1 MCYNNFDNTV
11 SVNFNPQAV
20 YPSSLYGFSPDIAYP
35 EYPFGADISDQ
46 KNDVYEMI
54 RESFRMLGMDS
65 SKYGTPQW
73 SPMSEIIQPGDTVL
87 LKPNMVLHENQI
99 KENGLDCLITH
110 PSLVRAMVDYVLIA
124 LKGTGK
130 IIVADAPMQSCEFDL
145 MKQNSGYNE
154 MLKFYNKHQVD
165 IEFIDL
171 RNLVTKYENG
181 VLVKQAVET
190 HNENIVVDLGNN
202 SYHSDVSKTR
212 AKRYRIT
219 NYDPTIMSEHHNAV
233 KNEYLIAKKILSAD
247 VIINM
252 PKPKTHRKAGVTIA
266 LKNLVGINTNKEWL
280 PHHTKGSK
288 KSRLGDEYLISS
300 KFRSLH
306 AYFLDVY
313 NYFHARNEN
322 SFATRISKSI
332 LNYFWKNAKYYNYD
346 SFSEGSWYGNDTIWR
361 TILDLNQILR
371 YVDNEGNLHDKQQRK
386 VFNVAD
392 MIISGEAEGPL
403 LPKPK
408 NVGIIAMACNS
419 VCMDEVIAALM
430 GIDINYIPTIK
441 NARINKEY
449 PLCNADK
456 QPEIVSNNEQW
467 NLHYADIKG
476 QPNLN
481 FEMSSGWKDYKN
493 PQE

>member
-1 MCYNNFDNTV
+1 MNNIDFENLV

-20 YPSSLYGFSPDIAYP
+20 YPSKEYCFSPRVSYP
-35 EYPFGADISDQ
+35 EYPFGADISKQ

-54 RESFRMLGMDS
+54 RESFHMLGMDDS
-65 SKYGTPQW
+65 RYGTPQW
-73 SPMSEIIQPGDTVL
+73 SPLSEIIQPGETVL

-130 IIVADAPMQSCEFDL
+130 VIVADAPMQSCEFDL

-154 MLKFYNKHQVD
+154 MLRFYSNHQID

-181 VLVKQAVET
+181 VLVKQAVNT
-190 HNENIVVDLGNN
+190 LNESVIVDLGNN
-202 SYHSDVSKTR
+202 SYHSDVSRDR
-212 AKRYRIT
+212 AKKYRIT
-219 NYDPTIMSEHHNAV
+219 NYDPTIMAEHHNAV
-233 KNEYLIAKKILSAD
+233 KNEYLIAKKILSAN

-288 KSRLGDEYLISS
+288 NSGKGDEYLISS

-306 AYFLDVY
+306 AFVLDVY

-322 SFATRISKSI
+322 SLATRISQRI
-332 LNYFWKNAKYYNYD
+332 LNYFWRKAHHYNYD

-371 YVDNEGNLHDKQQRK
+371 YVDSEGVLHEKQQRK

-408 NVGIIAMACNS
+408 KVGIIAMAPNN

-441 NARINKEY
+441 NARCNNEY
-449 PLCNADK
+449 PLCDTDK

-467 NLHYADIKG
+467 NSHYADIKG
-476 QPNLN
+476 KPNLN

-493 PQE
+493 PQG